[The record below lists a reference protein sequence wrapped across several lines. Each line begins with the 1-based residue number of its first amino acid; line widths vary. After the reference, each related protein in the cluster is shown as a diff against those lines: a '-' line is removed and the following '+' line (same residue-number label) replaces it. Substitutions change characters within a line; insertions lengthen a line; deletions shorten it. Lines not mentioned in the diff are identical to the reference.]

1 MKHNTYNYEGGQP
14 FKVEAPFTPTGDQ
27 PTAIQ
32 SLTEGIERGEWA
44 QVLLGATGTG
54 KTFTMAK
61 VIEAVQKPTLIIAHN
76 KTLAAQLCSEFKSFF
91 PNNAVEYFVSY
102 YDFYQ
107 PEAYIPSSDTYIE
120 KDASIND
127 EIDKLRHS
135 ATMSLFERRD
145 VIIVASVSCIYG
157 LGDPEDYSELVLSLR
172 LGQTKSRDEILSKLV
187 DIQYTRNDMN
197 FIRGTF
203 RVQGDTIEIFPAA
216 YSERA
221 IRVELFGDEIDRLVE
236 VDALTGEVIAERKHV
251 AVYPASHYVTTKD
264 KMRIAVER
272 IEAELDEQL
281 AKLKAADRLLEAQR
295 LEQRTRYDIEMMQ
308 EMGYCSGIENYSR
321 HMSERKAGEAPYTL
335 IDYFPDDFLIMVDE
349 SHVTIPQIRAMY
361 NGDRARKESLIE
373 YGFRLPSAL
382 DNRPLKFDEFV
393 ERINQIVYVSATP
406 GPYEMEV
413 ETNIAEQI
421 IRPTGL
427 LDPSIEIR
435 PIKGQMDDLLGEIHK
450 RAAKNERVLVT
461 TLTKKMAEDLTEFL
475 KEMGV
480 RVRYLHSDIVTIE
493 RAEIIRDLRAGVF
506 DVLVG
511 INLLREG
518 LDMPEVSLVAILD
531 ADKEGFLRSD
541 TAMIQT
547 IGRAAR
553 NVNGHVIMYADR
565 VTGSMQ
571 RAIDETDRRR
581 AVQEAYNIEHNIT
594 PKSVS
599 KDVKELI
606 ELTKI
611 EEDMVIDGKD
621 FSPKKGKKK
630 SSTTGMDHGHE
641 PYAQE
646 ASTPK
651 VADITPEE
659 LFNKIEELDRQ
670 MKAAAKQ
677 LEFEK
682 AAKLRDQLGEL
693 RQQWSDMH
701 SAGESKLKKP
711 ASSKGRKR
719 TSTKSKS

>member
-14 FKVEAPFTPTGDQ
+14 FKVEAPFAPTGDQ

-157 LGDPEDYSELVLSLR
+157 LGDPEDYSDLVLSLR

-251 AVYPASHYVTTKD
+251 AVYPASHYVTTKE
-264 KMRIAVER
+264 KMRVAVER

-335 IDYFPDDFLIMVDE
+335 IDYFPDDFLIMIDE
-349 SHVTIPQIRAMY
+349 SHVTVPQIRAMY

-382 DNRPLKFDEFV
+382 DNRPLQFDEFV

-413 ETNIAEQI
+413 QTNIAEQI

-565 VTGSMQ
+565 ITGSMQ

-611 EEDMVIDGKD
+611 EEDMDTDGKGL
-621 FSPKKGKKK
+621 SPKKGKKK
-630 SSTTGMDHGHE
+630 SSTPGMDHGHE
-641 PYAQE
+641 PYAQDI
-646 ASTPK
+646 STPK

-682 AAKLRDQLGEL
+682 AAKLRDQLGVL

-711 ASSKGRKR
+711 ASSKSRKR
-719 TSTKSKS
+719 TSPKSK